1 MDNAKLLPEN
11 EVTEIEGRTYLNPQ
25 IGVDET
31 NAFIDRFRETQ
42 RGNTQEIS
50 NQTEMLGTD
59 VPSSLGGLT
68 GAGSYFTSRFQTPQT
83 NAVLQNLRTAAQ
95 ATALNE
101 AMANEQAIW
110 KKRYNDAYKA
120 YQKRQHDAAKRASSG
135 GGNPGGNGNIKGG
148 VEYEDTSNPERTV
161 GSVEP
166 SYSPMGSGD
175 FNYEPNTLPSGGA
188 LSGGGIL
195 PSGDSLTPSG
205 SVNIQRD
212 KFGNITSLSYDGHN
226 FTGDAAK
233 TRYKWLLSTGAITG
247 KR

>member
-1 MDNAKLLPEN
+1 MDNVKLLPEN

-68 GAGSYFTSRFQTPQT
+68 GAGSYFTSRYQTPQT

-110 KKRYNDAYKA
+110 KKRYQDAYKA
-120 YQKRQHDAAKRASSG
+120 HQRRQNRRGSG
-135 GGNPGGNGNIKGG
+135 GGG
-148 VEYEDTSNPERTV
+148 
-161 GSVEP
+161 
-166 SYSPMGSGD
+166 
-175 FNYEPNTLPSGGA
+175 SGGA
-188 LSGGGIL
+188 GGGGAVPEGETEYTPTDYIVEGVTPGVSGGYTTALIDTETGEIL
-195 PSGDSLTPSG
+195 GYTGVPYGQEGQTNYIYDKSGKVTSTTQPKTLFDPNSSAAVAGQLG
-205 SVNIQRD
+205 S
-212 KFGNITSLSYDGHN
+212 N
-226 FTGDAAK
+226 F
-233 TRYKWLLSTGAITG
+233 R
-247 KR
+247 R